1 MFTGPGHSILRLL
14 RFLRKLNLMGTK
26 IVYIYRVLLS
36 PRGEKYL
43 DIHMYRRYGHF
54 LIFLKKTRHHARA
67 CVTMRFHE
75 MSVSTT

>member
-1 MFTGPGHSILRLL
+1 MEKNIHTEYFKLGCSQGRAIFRLL

-43 DIHMYRRYGHF
+43 DIRTCTAGTGISLF
-54 LIFLKKTRHHARA
+54 FKNKFILKN
-67 CVTMRFHE
+67 
-75 MSVSTT
+75 